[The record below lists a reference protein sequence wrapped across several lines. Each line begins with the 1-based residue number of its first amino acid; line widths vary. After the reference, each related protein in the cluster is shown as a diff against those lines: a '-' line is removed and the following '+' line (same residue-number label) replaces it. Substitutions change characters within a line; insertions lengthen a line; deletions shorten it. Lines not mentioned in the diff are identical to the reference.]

1 MCDVYKPSRRKIAPR
16 SSEPFGHE
24 SYSATISA
32 LYSALNVRRVGRAAG
47 SMSSSVTPP
56 VWARP
61 FNNAVVMVMVQVFLS
76 RPVGS
81 DDRVP
86 QVSHPT
92 LTDREEGDPPYSSL
106 VLTGL
111 CNTIRIRES

>member
-32 LYSALNVRRVGRAAG
+32 LYSALNVRRVGFAAG

-56 VWARP
+56 FWARP
-61 FNNAVVMVMVQVFLS
+61 FKDAVVVVMVQVFLS

-81 DDRVP
+81 DNREP
-86 QVSHPT
+86 QVPHLT
-92 LTDREEGDPPYSSL
+92 LTDRAQRQSPERSYTQQHAGA
-106 VLTGL
+106 
-111 CNTIRIRES
+111 